1 MKNLA
6 GMKNLARF
14 FVSGKTDDILL
25 SDKSSEKF
33 KKKCFA
39 KTLDVVLKTIYDCK
53 RYNKIAREK

>member
-1 MKNLA
+1 
-6 GMKNLARF
+6 MKNLARF

-33 KKKCFA
+33 KMKCFA